1 MKTSAL
7 FFTTFILFSFFSK
20 AQQTEKTDTVEIH
33 LGKNIF
39 ITILGSTSS
48 DTLKDIDT
56 VNVALRDN
64 KKKKKKFKGYWR
76 GLELGIN
83 GLMTSDNSFNLPSN
97 VSYLDLNYGKSWFV
111 NLNFMELKLPIYKN
125 NLGVLSGLSLNLNNY
140 RFLNKNMLLGSTDSI
155 TYTYDTTSGFNYTK
169 NKISAIYLKIPLL
182 FEIYLP
188 QHKKFHF
195 LTGIYG
201 SLLIGSYTK
210 TLYKEG
216 SRKTKNKNHDIPYL
230 NPLQYGVTGRIGIGH
245 LTFFVDYNF
254 SLLFKKD
261 KGPALHPIN
270 MGIAFRY

>member
-1 MKTSAL
+1 
-7 FFTTFILFSFFSK
+7 
-20 AQQTEKTDTVEIH
+20 
-33 LGKNIF
+33 
-39 ITILGSTSS
+39 
-48 DTLKDIDT
+48 
-56 VNVALRDN
+56 
-64 KKKKKKFKGYWR
+64 
-76 GLELGIN
+76 
-83 GLMTSDNSFNLPSN
+83 MTNDNSFNLPSN

-155 TYTYDTTSGFNYTK
+155 TYTYDTISGFNYTK

-201 SLLIGSYTK
+201 SLLIGSHTK
-210 TLYKEG
+210 TAYKEG